1 MDLPADC
8 GIRVLVVDDHPVMRL
23 GVQRI
28 LARTAP
34 DVVVEEA
41 QGSVE
46 ALDRLRAG
54 RWSLVLLDLVLPG
67 RSGFEVLHDLRRL
80 HPTLP
85 VVIFSMN
92 KDEPSVVRA
101 LKQGAAGYLTKDC
114 DPQDLVEAVRKVAAG
129 GRYVPPEIAELLV
142 HALHTPDDSPL
153 HESLSIREYEVLF
166 LLAEGSSLREI
177 ADELNV
183 SESSVS
189 TYRSRVLTKL
199 RLENNAQI
207 IRYVLDNGL
216 A

>member
-1 MDLPADC
+1 MSLPADR
-8 GIRVLVVDDHPVMRL
+8 GIRVLVVDDHPVMRV

-34 DVVVEEA
+34 DIVVEEA
-41 QGSVE
+41 QGSAE
-46 ALDRLRAG
+46 ALDRLCAG
-54 RWSLVLLDLVLPG
+54 RWSLVLLDLILPG
-67 RSGFEVLHDLRRL
+67 RSGFEVLHDLRKL
-80 HPTLP
+80 HPELP

-101 LKQGAAGYLTKDC
+101 LKEGAAGYLTKDC
-114 DPQDLVEAVRKVAAG
+114 APEDLVEAVRKVAAG

-177 ADELNV
+177 ADELSI

-199 RLENNAQI
+199 RLENNAQV

>member
-1 MDLPADC
+1 MDLPAEC

-80 HPTLP
+80 HPALP

-114 DPQDLVEAVRKVAAG
+114 EPADLVEAVRKVAAG

-142 HALHTPDDSPL
+142 HALHSPGDSPL
-153 HESLSIREYEVLF
+153 HESLSIQEYEILF
-166 LLAEGSSLREI
+166 LLAEGRSLRKI
-177 ADELNV
+177 ADELSI